1 MSVLYPQRLADMF
14 AAIYYASFAERKEV
28 HTPESLMP
36 ILEKVFGEEATKEI
50 LEKVDIKVIRRIVL
64 ALR

>member
-1 MSVLYPQRLADMF
+1 MF

-36 ILEKVFGEEATKEI
+36 VLENILGEEATKEI
-50 LEKVDIKVIRRIVL
+50 LAKVDIEVIRRIVS